1 MYDLMIIGGGP
12 AGLAASVYAARKQ
25 LKTLLISVDIGG
37 QINTTLGIE
46 NYLGYQFIE
55 GPELIAKFQTQVSQY
70 PIDQKIGNKVPRLEK
85 IAGGLKP

>member
-25 LKTLLISVDIGG
+25 LNAVLISIDIGG

-46 NYLGYQFIE
+46 NYLGTSLLR
-55 GPELIAKFQTQVSQY
+55 PLS
-70 PIDQKIGNKVPRLEK
+70 
-85 IAGGLKP
+85 

>member
-1 MYDLMIIGGGP
+1 MYELMIIGGGP

-25 LKTLLISVDIGG
+25 LKTLLISDDIGG

-55 GPELIAKFQTQVSQY
+55 GPELINKFQTQISQF
-70 PIDQKIGNKVPRLEK
+70 PIHQKIGEK
-85 IAGGLKP
+85 CLVWRK